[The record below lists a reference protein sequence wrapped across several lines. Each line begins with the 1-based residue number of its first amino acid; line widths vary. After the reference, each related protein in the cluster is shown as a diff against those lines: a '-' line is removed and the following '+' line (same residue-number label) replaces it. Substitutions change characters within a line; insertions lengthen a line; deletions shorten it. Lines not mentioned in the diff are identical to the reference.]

1 MRKLVFSMAAA
12 ACMALPAC
20 KSCSEGGAPDAGS
33 TADDA
38 GPPTA
43 DDAGQQTADAAG
55 DPNAC
60 TPGDLPAQNNC
71 ASGCVRFCEST
82 GKRGPCQ
89 LPGGAC
95 PIPSHAPA
103 SCETGGK
110 CGRGPC
116 DPDYFDFDPATF
128 GCETY
133 CKNRQCTLADGG
145 TITLSN
151 DPLHERSMAFHALS
165 SGASFGDVTQ
175 RSDAGYQNV
184 GTLGELAVGASS
196 SDGGYTN
203 YGGFLRASQRP

>member
-1 MRKLVFSMAAA
+1 MRKLVLSMAAA

-20 KSCSEGGAPDAGS
+20 KS
-33 TADDA
+33 
-38 GPPTA
+38 PPKPVTMP
-43 DDAGQQTADAAG
+43 DAGQQPSEDAG
-55 DPNAC
+55 NPTAC
-60 TPGDLPAQNNC
+60 TPGVDLPEQNDC
-71 ASGCVRFCEST
+71 APGCVRFCEST

-95 PIPSHAPA
+95 PSPSHALA
-103 SCETGGK
+103 SCEAGPK

-116 DPDYFDFDPATF
+116 DPDYFDFDPNIF

>member
-12 ACMALPAC
+12 CVVLAAC
-20 KSCSEGGAPDAGS
+20 KSQPKPVD
-33 TADDA
+33 T
-38 GPPTA
+38 P
-43 DDAGQQTADAAG
+43 DAGQQPSDDAGNPTACAPG
-55 DPNAC
+55 DPPDQSDCA
-60 TPGDLPAQNNC
+60 PGC
-71 ASGCVRFCEST
+71 AKFCA
-82 GKRGPCQ
+82 GNGGRGPCQ
-89 LPGGAC
+89 PPGGAC
-95 PIPSHAPA
+95 PIPSHALA
-103 SCETGGK
+103 ICGTGGQ

-116 DPDYFDFDPATF
+116 DPDYFDFDPSVF